1 MKLNRWIVL
10 PAAGLAAVIIGVAAV
25 EAAPSPSASPNAS
38 KSYAQSFVDKLAAIL
53 HLTPAQ
59 TQNAL
64 KQAQLQTVDQMLADG
79 QITKAQA
86 DAMKARINAGQ
97 GLGAVGGFGP
107 RGGGFKA
114 DRTLMNS
121 LTTAELNA
129 AASALHMTPT
139 DLQNALRSGT
149 SLSALETKQKVSDS
163 AVKAAMKNAAKGV
176 LDNAVK
182 AGTLTQPQADA
193 ILSKV
198 GSGLPGL
205 KSRALQKPDQED
217 ETAPG
222 GSSPSTPTPT
232 PGGSSPSTPTPTP
245 TPSQSQSPAVYYP
258 GTI

>member
-1 MKLNRWIVL
+1 MKLNRWVVL

-38 KSYAQSFVDKLAAIL
+38 KNYAQAFVDKLAAIL

-129 AASALHMTPT
+129 AASALHMSPT

-193 ILSKV
+193 ILSGV
-198 GSGLPGL
+198 GTGIL
-205 KSRALQKPDQED
+205 KSRSQKAAPEATETPEAG

-222 GSSPSTPTPT
+222 GSAPTAP
-232 PGGSSPSTPTPTP
+232 TPTPTP
-245 TPSQSQSPAVYYP
+245 TPRQSQSPAVYYP

>member
-1 MKLNRWIVL
+1 MKFNRWVVL

-25 EAAPSPSASPNAS
+25 EAAPSPSPSPNAS
-38 KSYAQSFVDKLAAIL
+38 KNYAQVFLDKLAGIL

-59 TQNAL
+59 TQDAL

-79 QITKAQA
+79 KITKAQA

-97 GLGAVGGFGP
+97 GLGPIQGFG
-107 RGGGFKA
+107 RQGGGFKA

-121 LTTAELNA
+121 LMTAELNA
-129 AASALHMTPT
+129 AASALHMSPT
-139 DLQNALRSGT
+139 DLQNALRSGK
-149 SLSALETKQKVSDS
+149 SLSALETQQKVTDS

-176 LDNAVK
+176 LDSAVK

-205 KSRALQKPDQED
+205 PGLKSRTQKPEQED

-222 GSSPSTPTPT
+222 GSAPSTPTP
-232 PGGSSPSTPTPTP
+232 GTPTPTP
-245 TPSQSQSPAVYYP
+245 TPSQSQSPAVYYS

>member
-10 PAAGLAAVIIGVAAV
+10 PTAGLAAVIIGVAAV
-25 EAAPSPSASPNAS
+25 EAAPSPSASPSAS
-38 KSYAQSFVDKLAAIL
+38 KNYAQVFVDKLAGLL

-59 TQNAL
+59 TQDAL

-79 QITKAQA
+79 KITKAQA

-97 GLGAVGGFGP
+97 GLGAVGGFG
-107 RGGGFKA
+107 RHGGGFKA
-114 DRTLMNS
+114 DRTLMKD
-121 LTTAELNA
+121 LKTAELNA
-129 AASALHMTPT
+129 AASALHMSTA
-139 DLQNALRSGT
+139 DLQSALRSGK
-149 SLSALETKQKVSDS
+149 SLSALETQQKVSDS

-205 KSRALQKPDQED
+205 KSRAQKPEQED

-222 GSSPSTPTPT
+222 GSA
-232 PGGSSPSTPTPTP
+232 PSTPTPTP